1 MPRILI
7 TSALP
12 YINGVKHLGT
22 LAGSMLPADVYA
34 RFQRARGR
42 ETLYICAT
50 DEHGTPTELAA
61 AAAGQDP
68 AAFCAEQHQV
78 QHDLGRRF
86 GLSWDH
92 FGRSSSPQ
100 NHRLTQ
106 RFAQTLWEHGFLEE
120 RVTQQVYSNADQR
133 FLPDRYVIGTCPH
146 CGYGAARGDQCE
158 NCTRVL
164 DPADLINPRSAVSGS
179 TDIEIRGSKHLFLR
193 QSLFSDRLREWIQD
207 KQYPRGMPPGRTNVV
222 GQQTQPISYP
232 NTWPLLV
239 TSIALK
245 WLDEGLQDRGITRD
259 LEWGVPVNA
268 FEWGPNPEGATPDI
282 EGLAGKVFYVWFDA
296 PIEYIAATWEW
307 ADAEASEAGR
317 DPPADAVWERWWR
330 GRAAADVSYVEFM
343 GKDNVPFHTVG
354 FPCTLIGVNERRGA
368 DGAWTPANPEPWKLV
383 DRLKGFNWLDYYGG
397 KFSTSQQRG
406 VFMDHA
412 LELLPPDY
420 WRWWVS
426 ANAPEGSDATF
437 TWEQFQAQVNA
448 DLADVLG
455 NFVNRILKFTESRF
469 EGVVPDGGE
478 PGELEARLYADVT
491 AKLAELTGLMED
503 IELRKSA
510 QALRQLWVLG
520 NGYLTEAA
528 PWTAVKT
535 DRDRA
540 AVAVRTGLNL
550 VALFAKVCE
559 PFIPFAAETIA
570 GAVGEGFPGRWPEGE
585 GAALLQILEPGRPV
599 KAPEVLFRKVEDGQ
613 VAEWLAR
620 FGGPE
625 PVEA

>member
-1 MPRILI
+1 MSRILI

-12 YINGVKHLGT
+12 YINGIKHLGT

-61 AAAGQDP
+61 AEAGKDP
-68 AAFCAEQHQV
+68 ASFCAEQHDI
-78 QHDLGRRF
+78 QHDLGRKF

-92 FGRSSSPQ
+92 FGRSSSPH

-106 RFAQTLWEHGFLEE
+106 SFAQTLWEAGFIEE
-120 RVTQQVYSNADQR
+120 RVTRQVYSNADKR

-146 CGYGAARGDQCE
+146 CGYEAARGDQCE

-164 DPADLINPRSAVSGS
+164 DPADLLHPRSAVSGS
-179 TDIEIRGSKHLFLR
+179 ADIEIRGSKHLFLR
-193 QSLFSDRLREWIQD
+193 QSLFAEKLRAWIEA
-207 KQYPRGMPPGRTNVV
+207 KRPH
-222 GQQTQPISYP
+222 
-232 NTWPLLV
+232 WPHLV

-268 FEWGPNPEGATPDI
+268 FEWGPNPEGALPDI

-296 PIEYIAATWEW
+296 PIEYIGATWEW
-307 ADAEASEAGR
+307 ADRQAQEQGRAGAQ
-317 DPPADAVWERWWR
+317 DADWHRWWR
-330 GRAAADVSYVEFM
+330 GEAAKDVTYVEFM

-368 DGAWTPANPEPWKLV
+368 DGRWETVNAAPWKLV
-383 DRLKGFNWLDYYGG
+383 DELKGFNWLDYYGG
-397 KFSTSQQRG
+397 KFSTSQKRG

-412 LELLPPDY
+412 LELLPADY
-420 WRWWVS
+420 WRWWVI
-426 ANAPEGSDATF
+426 ANTPETSDSTF
-437 TWEQFQAQVNA
+437 AWEPFQAQVNA

-469 EGVVPDGGE
+469 GGEVPDGGQA
-478 PGELEARLYADVT
+478 GELEARLEDDVL
-491 AKLAELTGLMED
+491 AKVRELTGFMED
-503 IELRKSA
+503 REFRKSA
-510 QALRQLWVLG
+510 TALRQLWVLG
-520 NGYLTEAA
+520 NQYLTEAA
-528 PWTAVKT
+528 PWTAIKT
-535 DRDRA
+535 DPERA
-540 AVAVRTGLNL
+540 AVAVRYGLNL
-550 VALFAKVCE
+550 VALFAKVSE
-559 PFIPFAAETIA
+559 PFIPFAAEKIA
-570 GAVGEGFPGRWPEGE
+570 LGVGEPFPARWPAQDGD
-585 GAALLQILEPGRPV
+585 GLLSTLEPGRPV
-599 KAPEVLFRKVEDGQ
+599 KAPDVLFRKVEDAQ
-613 VAEWLAR
+613 VAEWRER

-625 PVEA
+625 EA